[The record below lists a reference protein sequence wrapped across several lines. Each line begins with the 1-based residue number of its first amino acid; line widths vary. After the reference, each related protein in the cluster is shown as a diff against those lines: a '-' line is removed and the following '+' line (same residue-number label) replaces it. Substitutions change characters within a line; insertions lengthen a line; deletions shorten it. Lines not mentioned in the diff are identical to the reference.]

1 MGGTAIRFVVRQDG
15 VTLDSALLPTAGFD
29 DCAPEAVVAR
39 LAEQVRRLLPP
50 DAALAAIGIGASGP
64 IDLARGVICNEYT
77 LPRFSGFPIVDGL
90 ATALGCP
97 VAIDNDA
104 MVAALAE
111 HRLGAG
117 QRARRMLMVTLGTGI
132 GVALLVDGEP
142 FRGLAGAHPEG
153 GHIPILGDGVRCYCG
168 AEGCWEPAAS
178 RAALQERLRPL
189 LRPNTATTALVETA
203 AAMAAHDP
211 GVAAAFTA
219 YGRLV
224 GRGLS
229 VLHTLYMPEV
239 TVIGGSAAAQ
249 LHLFRAGMDTALL
262 RTPGFAV
269 LSKIRPA
276 VLGEAGAVGA
286 ALLVEPNWPATP
298 GSFQS

>member
-1 MGGTAIRFVVRQDG
+1 MVAGLDMGGTAIRFVLRQDG
-15 VTLDSALLPTAGFD
+15 VTLDSALLPTASFD
-29 DCAPEAVVAR
+29 DCAPDAVVAR
-39 LAEQVRRLLPP
+39 LVEQIRRLLPP
-50 DAALAAIGIGASGP
+50 GGVLAAVGLGASGP
-64 IDLARGVICNEYT
+64 IDLERGVICNEYT

-90 ATALGCP
+90 AAALGCR

-117 QRARRMLMVTLGTGI
+117 QRVRRMLMVTLGTGI
-132 GVALLVDGEP
+132 GVALLVDGAP

-153 GHIPILGDGVRCYCG
+153 GHIPILEDGVRCYCG

-178 RAALQERLRPL
+178 RAALQDRLRPL
-189 LRPNTATTALVETA
+189 LPPDTAPAALVEA
-203 AAMAAHDP
+203 AAAAAVRDAA
-211 GVAAAFTA
+211 VSAAFTA

-249 LHLFRAGMDTALL
+249 LHLFRAGMDAALS
-262 RTPGFAV
+262 RTPDFAV
-269 LSKIRPA
+269 PSTIRAA

-286 ALLVEPNWPATP
+286 ALLVEP
-298 GSFQS
+298 G